1 MVFRRVDVDNQRNVL
16 YMDPPGGDVGCHED
30 LGRPGSE
37 RSKVALAGVLGE
49 VAMEV
54 HSTDPRLGQL
64 AGQLAGPT
72 LGAREEQAPL
82 RARGELV
89 HDGGLVGGPD
99 REEVVGG
106 LDMGVGAY
114 IHAAGDGVT
123 KVTLHKHVHPLVKGR
138 GEKHSLGARP
148 GLVQQSPDSR
158 QEPEVR
164 HVVRLVHDGY
174 LHCAEPAASLLYEIL
189 QPAWAGNED
198 FRAAHQRCHLGALGK
213 AAVHGCDP
221 EPSRPREGQEGGG
234 YLCGELTGRYEHEG
248 SGLFGLRPV
257 RGSGQSG
264 HYRDCESQ
272 GLTATGTGAAEDV
285 PTRQRARKGGH
296 LDGERL
302 CDAHCLDG
310 AGKERRHP
318 KLGKGR

>member
-1 MVFRRVDVDNQRNVL
+1 
-16 YMDPPGGDVGCHED
+16 
-30 LGRPGSE
+30 
-37 RSKVALAGVLGE
+37 
-49 VAMEV
+49 MEV
-54 HSTDPRLGQL
+54 DGADPRLSQL

-72 LGAREEQAPL
+72 LRAGEEEAPL

-99 REEVVGG
+99 REEVVSG

-114 IHAAGDGVT
+114 IYAAGDGVT
-123 KVTLHKHVHPLVKGR
+123 KVTLHEHVHPLVKGG
-138 GEKHSLGARP
+138 GEKHSLGACP

-174 LHCAEPAASLLYEIL
+174 LDCAEPAASLLYEVL

-198 FRAAHQRCHLGALGK
+198 ICAAHQRRHLGALGK

-221 EPSRPREGQEGGG
+221 EPSCPGERQEGGS
-234 YLCGELTGRYEHEG
+234 YLCGELTGRYEHES

-257 RGSGQSG
+257 RGCGQSG
-264 HYRDCESQ
+264 HYGDGEGQ
-272 GLTATGTGAAEDV
+272 GLAATCAGAAEDV
-285 PTRQRARKGGH
+285 PACKRARKGGH
-296 LDGERL
+296 LDRERL
-302 CDAHCLDG
+302 CNAHCLDG
-310 AGKERRHP
+310 AGKQRRHP
-318 KLGKGR
+318 